1 MNKEKIG
8 FLAGLD
14 FGKWQP
20 EKVVES
26 LSSLG
31 YKGIE
36 WTLSHFNPRTKSQ
49 QELNELVKLTNR
61 SGMEISEVVIQQDLV
76 HLDEN
81 VRKDR
86 TELVKECIKT
96 SSEAGIKTINLFT
109 GPAPWNS
116 EAPIIGKNIKEG
128 KAWDMVF
135 KSYDEIVSLAEKYK
149 VELAVEG
156 VWGMLCHDYYTT
168 RLLIDHY
175 DSEYLGVNFD
185 PSHDIL
191 YGNLDVSWLI
201 KQWGAKIK
209 HIHLKDAV
217 GTVENFIFPLLG
229 EGLVDWNA
237 FFKTLNDINYQG
249 FCSVEF
255 ESFTYYRQ
263 ILNNDPVEAA
273 RISME
278 LIKKLRK

>member
-1 MNKEKIG
+1 
-8 FLAGLD
+8 
-14 FGKWQP
+14 
-20 EKVVES
+20 
-26 LSSLG
+26 
-31 YKGIE
+31 
-36 WTLSHFNPRTKSQ
+36 
-49 QELNELVKLTNR
+49 
-61 SGMEISEVVIQQDLV
+61 MEISEVVIQQDLV